1 MSVRM
6 LTERDHEGPESGLE
20 IELILDSGAD
30 ASCLP
35 LDLCDIGEPAKD
47 GLEHTPF
54 TDAQGNRLQVSSS
67 RRAVLNFPDS
77 AFTETFLVANVGN
90 PILAVGKLYRAG
102 FGVFHE
108 EDQMYLGNDEVK
120 IPVYLRN
127 NSLATK
133 CHIRM
138 LRGTMT
144 SACQPQIRALK
155 CNVDQLGDLPD
166 YFHQI
171 GTDLFALKCYTTHN
185 VDVAMALPHE
195 GCGFRSTLLKGSDG
209 QWSILEWC
217 ESIDSMMEC
226 SAALP
231 GNGAHHVIVIASRQV
246 VSPEDVGLHV
256 FGDQP
261 ELPEPQES
269 LEANDQLDVEAPQQH
284 APLPPDDPAQ
294 AQVEAAL
301 RDEPVDGSVVVDGVT
316 LSLANTLASL
326 RQAAQNLG
334 LGRSGGKQTVLKR
347 IRDHLSRQQL
357 IASHQAMLRARSAE
371 VRDANEPPHVHQPS
385 PAEIA
390 QHSLTHMPYKSW
402 CMHCVAFRARADK
415 HTQIKETTRTHSIL
429 SFDFCFT
436 SRAAEEHKLC
446 CLVAHDEHTKWIQAW
461 SVPSKGGTTAR
472 NFMATEL
479 TRLSAYLGHR
489 EITIRADP
497 EPSCTALADSVQALR
512 SRIGMKT
519 HVEQTP
525 VGEHQSNFSEG
536 AVERIRQHVGTMLA
550 EVEQKLGT
558 AIKTGDPIH
567 SWAWR
572 HSSWVLQRFAVA
584 EGLTAYE
591 RVHQAPYTGKIVR
604 FCECVLA
611 RVRGAEKGKPRWQ
624 RALWLGKSDVSDCHL
639 VCTAAGKLL
648 SVRSIRRTA
657 MEYDSTLLAALR
669 DTPDQQVSFLAGKVG
684 SSRKQISPKAVED
697 QGPRSGSEVAATP
710 PESGEEE
717 IVDDPLDI
725 APAPSSVQL
734 PAEGVGLAVPATP
747 DEPAQSRERL
757 PPPPGA
763 ALAVGPQDI
772 DVSMGVNP
780 SLTIPSQEMP
790 GSPIGNM
797 ELDVPMPSE
806 LPEPQESVEAK
817 RRSIQVLHSSHQ
829 HSDEVVLLSDLQLVE
844 DSEPSDSVEYPPY
857 EGEDPSTEEV
867 LNAPDVLWRPF
878 HLGEPTLSPAELADI
893 DAVAEQYELDRLIAM
908 QVLEPLS
915 PDADKSGFRKLSTR
929 MVNSWRVKPR
939 PDHGDSFLRRARFVA
954 REFRWMSSELD
965 DAVFAPASSSVL
977 TRVLPALLVS
987 KCAAG
992 EDWHAL
998 SLDITNAY
1006 LTVPQ
1011 QTPTIVS
1018 WQVGNQLRWYRLLRT
1033 LPGQRTGARSW
1044 FDDFH
1049 DHLRSTINIEAFTE
1063 APALFCIPVAKDG
1076 GGTAAG
1082 GGGLSHVDDVF
1093 AAGSV
1098 LAMSA
1103 LRSSVKGK
1111 YKCTIQELRQVG
1123 EEISFLKRRHAWV
1136 NAGIDGRGW
1145 ILGIFPN
1152 PKHIQYLA
1160 ELLGVTKQAKK
1171 STPLPTGTLP
1181 LFVQE
1186 DLISDD
1192 QAALYRK
1199 CVGILLYI
1207 SPDVPAAQY
1216 AIKTLASF
1224 CGKPNVGAWKCL
1236 RHLANYLFNS
1246 ADHVLCLE
1254 TAGKGRGHVTRSST
1268 SHVLEVFCDSDWAGN
1283 KSSRKSTSAGVLM
1296 FDGMTVHT
1304 FSRSQSCIS
1313 LSSAEAEYVAAV
1325 SSVCD
1330 GILLRSAFEHLTK
1343 EHVEMHVYSDSSA
1356 CRGII
1361 GRQGCGKLRH
1371 ISGRLLWLQDFSTRQ
1386 RLATLHP
1393 IPTLSNPADLMT
1405 KSLSGQRIAYLSHL
1419 INVRDAASGFRRVG
1433 EDEFYA
1439 IQEREEAKKFIR
1451 SVKKLN
1457 HGGHTNHGLR
1467 VLSLLLQIVA
1477 TESVEHS
1484 LSSDD
1489 HGDHNG
1495 SGDAHAF
1502 DFRPDH
1508 AESAWSHLLAMM
1520 IVAVIIVCCT
1530 GFLIPLGFS
1539 SFNPFM
1545 WILAALGFSPNL
1557 TVDPSATSEEAA
1569 TDPDAHDAMPPLEPL
1584 DEDDATS
1591 NPFDQHSPRTRAMIL
1606 DETPPA
1612 TPSVASVQPEFEPDG
1627 SDADD
1632 TESDDGHANDVQA
1645 QEIIG
1650 FQQAVI
1656 MQAPNQPIV
1665 HAALNFADLV
1675 IRRDAYV
1682 WYAPVSGVRYH
1693 WRRTRP
1699 GLRNA
1704 AYIGQMTYTQMI
1716 AERPHLTLCYHCRM
1730 WTQELLDAQQHRFLN
1745 QMYVVVEPVQAEPEP
1760 HA

>member
-1 MSVRM
+1 M
-6 LTERDHEGPESGLE
+6 
-20 IELILDSGAD
+20 
-30 ASCLP
+30 
-35 LDLCDIGEPAKD
+35 
-47 GLEHTPF
+47 
-54 TDAQGNRLQVSSS
+54 
-67 RRAVLNFPDS
+67 
-77 AFTETFLVANVGN
+77 
-90 PILAVGKLYRAG
+90 
-102 FGVFHE
+102 
-108 EDQMYLGNDEVK
+108 
-120 IPVYLRN
+120 
-127 NSLATK
+127 
-133 CHIRM
+133 
-138 LRGTMT
+138 
-144 SACQPQIRALK
+144 
-155 CNVDQLGDLPD
+155 
-166 YFHQI
+166 
-171 GTDLFALKCYTTHN
+171 
-185 VDVAMALPHE
+185 
-195 GCGFRSTLLKGSDG
+195 RS
-209 QWSILEWC
+209 
-217 ESIDSMMEC
+217 
-226 SAALP
+226 
-231 GNGAHHVIVIASRQV
+231 
-246 VSPEDVGLHV
+246 
-256 FGDQP
+256 
-261 ELPEPQES
+261 
-269 LEANDQLDVEAPQQH
+269 
-284 APLPPDDPAQ
+284 
-294 AQVEAAL
+294 
-301 RDEPVDGSVVVDGVT
+301 
-316 LSLANTLASL
+316 
-326 RQAAQNLG
+326 
-334 LGRSGGKQTVLKR
+334 
-347 IRDHLSRQQL
+347 
-357 IASHQAMLRARSAE
+357 
-371 VRDANEPPHVHQPS
+371 
-385 PAEIA
+385 
-390 QHSLTHMPYKSW
+390 
-402 CMHCVAFRARADK
+402 
-415 HTQIKETTRTHSIL
+415 
-429 SFDFCFT
+429 
-436 SRAAEEHKLC
+436 
-446 CLVAHDEHTKWIQAW
+446 
-461 SVPSKGGTTAR
+461 
-472 NFMATEL
+472 
-479 TRLSAYLGHR
+479 
-489 EITIRADP
+489 
-497 EPSCTALADSVQALR
+497 
-512 SRIGMKT
+512 
-519 HVEQTP
+519 
-525 VGEHQSNFSEG
+525 
-536 AVERIRQHVGTMLA
+536 
-550 EVEQKLGT
+550 
-558 AIKTGDPIH
+558 
-567 SWAWR
+567 
-572 HSSWVLQRFAVA
+572 
-584 EGLTAYE
+584 
-591 RVHQAPYTGKIVR
+591 
-604 FCECVLA
+604 
-611 RVRGAEKGKPRWQ
+611 AEKGKPRWQ
-624 RALWLGKSDVSDCHL
+624 RALWLGKSEVSDCHL
-639 VCTAAGKLL
+639 VCTASGKLL
-648 SVRSIRRTA
+648 AVRPIRRTA
-657 MEYDSTLLAALR
+657 MEYDGTLLAALR

-684 SSRKQISPKAVED
+684 ASRKQVSPKAVED
-697 QGPRSGSEVAATP
+697 QGAKSGSEVAATP

-717 IVDDPLDI
+717 IVQDALDI

-734 PAEGVGLAVPATP
+734 PAEGFGHAVPATP
-747 DEPAQSRERL
+747 DESSMNRERL

-763 ALAVGPQDI
+763 ALAFGSRDVPVSSGP
-772 DVSMGVNP
+772 NP
-780 SLTIPSQEMP
+780 SLTIPSQEVP
-790 GSPIGNM
+790 GSPLGDM
-797 ELDVPMPSE
+797 DLDVPMPSE
-806 LPEPQESVEAK
+806 RPEPQESIEAK
-817 RRSIQVLHSSHQ
+817 RRRIQVLNSSHQ

-867 LNAPDVLWRPF
+867 PNAPDVLWRPF
-878 HLGEPTLSPAELADI
+878 HLGEPTLSPAELASI

-908 QVLEPLS
+908 QVLEPLP
-915 PDADKSGFRKLSTR
+915 PDADKSGFRRLSTR

-998 SLDITNAY
+998 SLDITDAY

-1018 WQVGNQLRWYRLLRT
+1018 WQVGNQLRWYKLLRT

-1049 DHLRSTINIEAFTE
+1049 DHLKSTISIEAFTE
-1063 APALFCIPVAKDG
+1063 APALFCIPIAEDG

-1093 AAGSV
+1093 AAGCGS
-1098 LAMSA
+1098 AMSA
-1103 LRSSVKGK
+1103 LRMSVKGK

-1123 EEISFLKRRHAWV
+1123 EEISFLKRRHSWV
-1136 NAGIDGRGW
+1136 SAGIDGRGW
-1145 ILGIFPN
+1145 VLGIFPN

-1160 ELLGVTKQAKK
+1160 ELLGVAKQAKK
-1171 STPLPTGTLP
+1171 NTPLPTGTLP

-1186 DLISDD
+1186 ELISDD

-1330 GILLRSAFEHLTK
+1330 AILLRSAFEHLTK
-1343 EHVEMHVYSDSSA
+1343 EHVETHVYSDSSA

-1371 ISGRLLWLQDFSTRQ
+1371 ISGRLLWLQDFITRQ
-1386 RLATLHP
+1386 HLAALHP

-1405 KSLSGQRIAYLSHL
+1405 KSLSAQRIAYLSHL
-1419 INVRDAASGFRRVG
+1419 INVRDEASGFRRVG

-1451 SVKKLN
+1451 SVKKLS

-1495 SGDAHAF
+1495 SGEAYAF
-1502 DFRPDH
+1502 DFNPDR
-1508 AESAWSHLLAMM
+1508 AESAWSHPLAMM

-1530 GFLIPLGFS
+1530 GFLIPVGFS
-1539 SFNPFM
+1539 SFNPLR
-1545 WILAALGFSPNL
+1545 WILAALGFSPNP
-1557 TVDPSATSEEAA
+1557 TVDPSATPEEAA
-1569 TDPDAHDAMPPLEPL
+1569 TDADAHDAIPPLEPL

-1591 NPFDQHSPRTRAMIL
+1591 NPFDQRSPRTRAMIL

-1612 TPSVASVQPEFEPDG
+1612 TPSVASVQPEFEPDE

-1632 TESDDGHANDVQA
+1632 AESFDGHANDVQA

-1650 FQQAVI
+1650 VQQAAF
-1656 MQAPNQPIV
+1656 MQTPNQPIV
-1665 HAALNFADLV
+1665 HAELNFADLV
-1675 IRRDAYV
+1675 IRHDAYV
-1682 WYAPVSGVRYH
+1682 WYAPVSGIRYH
-1693 WRRTRP
+1693 WRRTCP

-1716 AERPHLTLCYHCRM
+1716 AERPQLTLCYHC
-1730 WTQELLDAQQHRFLN
+1730 AHQHRFLN
-1745 QMYVVVEPVQAEPEP
+1745 HMYVVVEPVQAEPEP